1 MNNNKGNNN
10 AADKTG
16 DVMSWVII
24 IILMFAFPPLGWIL
38 LFIKLGFFASKKAK
52 KKQIH
57 TVDVNSIN
65 KVNSTGN
72 FSNAG
77 NVNNFGNVSNAG
89 NVNNFGNF
97 KKISRTRLDKKTG
110 KGISFILLLVSIG
123 FVIAGIGALSNWI
136 SGGFAN
142 TTEMI
147 FGGSY
152 LLGGVIAFLSR
163 NIVSHQYVRYKNYFA
178 YMEGRGIIPISEF
191 SQISG
196 LSSKKVTG
204 DLQAMI
210 NNGYL
215 TPGAYIDYG
224 LDCLVLSPEEA
235 QKLRAGVTGAQR
247 FPAAVISG
255 VSGGSGVAGGL
266 GVSGG
271 SADGISVTQDA
282 AILAELREVNSFIN
296 DSSIAAKVNKLIE
309 LTEKIFK
316 IVEDNPDKQPQLRRF
331 SSYYLPTTLKLVR
344 SYTTLEKQ
352 GVKGENIMSTKKS
365 IGDILDTLST
375 GFEQQLDQ
383 LFKSDAI
390 DIAADINVL
399 ENLMHQDGLSGE
411 KSEFQVTAGGT
422 F

>member
-72 FSNAG
+72 F
-77 NVNNFGNVSNAG
+77 SNAG

-235 QKLRAGVTGAQR
+235 QKLRAEITGTQS
-247 FPAAVISG
+247 FPASVISG
-255 VSGGSGVAGGL
+255 VSGGSARRRTSGRPG
-266 GVSGG
+266 GVS
-271 SADGISVTQDA
+271 A
-282 AILAELREVNSFIN
+282 
-296 DSSIAAKVNKLIE
+296 
-309 LTEKIFK
+309 
-316 IVEDNPDKQPQLRRF
+316 
-331 SSYYLPTTLKLVR
+331 SY
-344 SYTTLEKQ
+344 
-352 GVKGENIMSTKKS
+352 GVM
-365 IGDILDTLST
+365 
-375 GFEQQLDQ
+375 
-383 LFKSDAI
+383 
-390 DIAADINVL
+390 
-399 ENLMHQDGLSGE
+399 
-411 KSEFQVTAGGT
+411 AGT
-422 F
+422 N